1 MLSHCV
7 AERTSYQEVV
17 DRLAGILGVSSVSLW
32 LLSARRPMLGREVC
46 RLPERGGAGADLRL
60 LDEGLALWQKGR
72 KSHKDQEEQ
81 VEPLVVRS
89 ESQLPAEVRHHWMP
103 GSELISLPILY
114 RETSLCGVLNL
125 YGSADAPLPVVGDA
139 DDNALIELLRGVSGQ
154 LGIFVENR
162 SLGSSSLLLQ
172 EIHHRV
178 KNNLQI
184 VASLLRMQIRRLDH
198 VSAEQALQDSINR
211 IHSIAV
217 VHEQLSKT
225 NIGQVDFSD
234 LVRRL
239 ADSLGESLSAD
250 GRLKISAHGDPIM
263 LESGDATS
271 AALVANELMQ
281 NAIQHGG
288 GGGGG
293 GDVEVRVWSTGNQVR
308 LEVQDHGKGLA
319 PGFSLERDR
328 HLGLTIVST
337 LVSSELHGE
346 FGISSDSGTVAW
358 VSFPVES
365 PVLADGGGLQ

>member
-7 AERTSYQEVV
+7 AEQASYQEVV

-46 RLPERGGAGADLRL
+46 KLPERGTAGADLRP
-60 LDEGLALWQKGR
+60 LDEGLALWQKSR
-72 KSHKDQEEQ
+72 KSHKDQQEQ
-81 VEPLVVRS
+81 VEPLVIRS
-89 ESQLPAEVRHHWMP
+89 ESQLPVEVRCHWVP
-103 GSELISLPILY
+103 GSEVVSLPILY

-125 YGSADAPLPVVGDA
+125 YGNADAPLPVVGDA

-154 LGIFVENR
+154 LGVFVENR

-178 KNNLQI
+178 KNNLQT

-288 GGGGG
+288 GD
-293 GDVEVRVWSTGNQVR
+293 DVEVRVWSTGNRIR

-358 VSFPVES
+358 VSFPVEV